1 MENIYLN
8 LKKNK
13 VSISFT
19 IIRYITNNELDCEN
33 ECDYIAKTNLLECY
47 YNYTEENGDWGSVGD
62 VEISADE
69 LYELS
74 NLLKKVLKKEICSFH
89 FETQKPLFVLDISKI
104 NDRYSFYFK
113 VADGL
118 MPDTWIEVTF
128 EELDIEGLTKYAD
141 VFLKWSEMFPVLSEE
156 HLKEIEIIKW

>member
-13 VSISFT
+13 VSINFT

-33 ECDYIAKTNLLECY
+33 ECDYITKTNLLECY

-74 NLLKKVLKKEICSFH
+74 NLLKK
-89 FETQKPLFVLDISKI
+89 
-104 NDRYSFYFK
+104 Y
-113 VADGL
+113 
-118 MPDTWIEVTF
+118 
-128 EELDIEGLTKYAD
+128 
-141 VFLKWSEMFPVLSEE
+141 
-156 HLKEIEIIKW
+156 